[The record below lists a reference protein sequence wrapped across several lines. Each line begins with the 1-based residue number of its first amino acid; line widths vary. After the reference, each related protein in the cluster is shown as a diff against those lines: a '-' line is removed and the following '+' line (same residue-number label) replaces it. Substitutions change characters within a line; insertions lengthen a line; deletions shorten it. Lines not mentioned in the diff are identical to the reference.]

1 MPFTSEKQKNF
12 MFAKKPEIAKKWVK
26 EAGDK
31 VVIKAKK
38 KKIIVKAK
46 KKDEKK

>member
-31 VVIKAKK
+31 VVIKKK

-46 KKDEKK
+46 KK

>member
-1 MPFTSEKQKNF
+1 MSFTSEKQKNF

-31 VVIKAKK
+31 VVIKKK
-38 KKIIVKAK
+38 RKIIVKSK
-46 KKDEKK
+46 KK